1 MFWWCSRLWSRE
13 SGEIAWNVIFER
25 WETGFDVPF
34 RSKTYKHKRFE
45 EIFNNWKTY
54 DCFILAQPHFHFF
67 LFPLVNLQRTISQ
80 SQICGQIR
88 HCSLFKRVFSSW
100 FQPWVL
106 RWGSAHEAWHRK
118 NVKIWAP
125 VALSRI
131 AIIIVRNDRSIE
143 TVSCTRVDFFPD
155 MLPY

>member
-1 MFWWCSRLWSRE
+1 MKNIWL
-13 SGEIAWNVIFER
+13 
-25 WETGFDVPF
+25 
-34 RSKTYKHKRFE
+34 
-45 EIFNNWKTY
+45 
-54 DCFILAQPHFHFF
+54 FHSSTAIHPFF

-143 TVSCTRVDFFPD
+143 TVSCTRVDLFRICSFTSWPNFFGQAHSFTSISI
-155 MLPY
+155 LSFY